1 MLEVWGGRMLDKYF
15 IENCG
20 FFEYLI
26 FGDMVMVDWGFIIIE
41 SVGLKYVKLVILVF
55 IKGKD

>member
-1 MLEVWGGRMLDKYF
+1 MLDKYF
-15 IENCG
+15 MENCG

-41 SVGLKYVKLVILVF
+41 SVGLKCVKLVILVF
-55 IKGKD
+55 IKG